1 MHRHGA
7 LDVLDVAHQAHV
19 VVRAGLVRDV
29 RRDAARHDRRRVRVA
44 AAEEAVHLARVA
56 RHLQRLEV
64 EAAGERVE
72 RPHDVGD
79 RLVAVD
85 VAVRRGRVLGR
96 LEQRRIGL
104 LDHLLAEVDVRHAVV
119 EDRVVEHEVGRLG
132 QVVGVVAELRRL
144 HAVGHVLV
152 QARAGAV
159 IVTADATDAARDEV
173 GVARVDALHEDVEAA
188 EHHRGA
194 VALEHLLVGEVDL
207 RVDAEAAH
215 DPRDRVPRHLL
226 DDDLLTL
233 GGLRCRHQCLFSSG
247 IRVTGPVYQRFW

>member
-1 MHRHGA
+1 M
-7 LDVLDVAHQAHV
+7 
-19 VVRAGLVRDV
+19 
-29 RRDAARHDRRRVRVA
+29 A

-72 RPHDVGD
+72 RAHDVGD

-85 VAVRRGRVLGR
+85 VAVRRGGVLGR
-96 LEQRRIGL
+96 LEQGRVGL

-132 QVVGVVAELRRL
+132 EVVGVVAELRRL
-144 HAVGHVLV
+144 DAVGHVLI

-159 IVTADATDAARDEV
+159 VVTADATDAARDEV
-173 GVARVDALHEDVEAA
+173 RVARVDALHEDVEAA

-194 VALEHLLVGEVDL
+194 VALQHLLVREVDL
-207 RVDAEAAH
+207 GVDAQAAH

-226 DDDLLTL
+226 DEDLLTL

-247 IRVTGPVYQRFW
+247 IRGGPARYQRFWYPEVSCGPRLRHAGSWSPTFLIDCSRPHRRIGP

>member
-1 MHRHGA
+1 MSPC
-7 LDVLDVAHQAHV
+7 
-19 VVRAGLVRDV
+19 
-29 RRDAARHDRRRVRVA
+29 
-44 AAEEAVHLARVA
+44 
-56 RHLQRLEV
+56 
-64 EAAGERVE
+64 GE
-72 RPHDVGD
+72 GS
-79 RLVAVD
+79 
-85 VAVRRGRVLGR
+85 VLGR
-96 LEQRRIGL
+96 LEQRRVGL

-144 HAVGHVLV
+144 DAVGHVLV

-207 RVDAEAAH
+207 RVDAQAAH

-226 DDDLLTL
+226 DEDLLTL

-247 IRVTGPVYQRFW
+247 IRGGARYQRFWYPEVSWVPRLRHSGSWSPTFLIDCVAAPAEHRARR